1 MAPSDVKAVNTHRDA
16 KTDFDVTDVDLA
28 DSTKKVKRTLKSTSL
43 IKRKPSASKVTI
55 NARIQT
61 MKQGISIESDDIKG
75 ELGGE
80 RRDKQKAE
88 AWKKMTTQGRI
99 PPHICDLFE
108 NSAASEFGV
117 KSSPDKGDQQVVHK
131 AEKWTMAA

>member
-1 MAPSDVKAVNTHRDA
+1 MAPSVVKAVNTHRDA
-16 KTDFDVTDVDLA
+16 ETDFDVTDAAVA
-28 DSTKKVKRTLKSTSL
+28 DSTKKVKRILKSTTL

-61 MKQGISIESDDIKG
+61 MKQGISIGSDDEIKG

-88 AWKKMTTQGRI
+88 AWKR
-99 PPHICDLFE
+99 
-108 NSAASEFGV
+108 
-117 KSSPDKGDQQVVHK
+117 
-131 AEKWTMAA
+131 